1 MRKWTREERR
11 KHIREKYYPW
21 KTKIFVMIVCM
32 AAIFIFLYLLI
43 SGVANS
49 LVVGGLSAV
58 ILVLLIFIIFF
69 ISYGVRFKFFR
80 GLDLLK
86 LLILIVIFLMFVL
99 GFLTAGSL
107 SGTEQVVSYII
118 LGFLFLI
125 LLAFAVFFID
135 VYTYESY

>member
-69 ISYGVRFKFFR
+69 FSYGVK
-80 GLDLLK
+80 GK
-86 LLILIVIFLMFVL
+86 LTRILIIVTIALILVL
-99 GFLTAGSL
+99 GFFTAGSL